1 MNDPHKELDSIRT
14 FLENNART
22 GADIV
27 AMQGDLEMVLG
38 YAERVESIRAELTEK
53 ITINANTLL
62 DQYIG
67 DEGLTDFEKKTKI
80 GSAQAGDVRLL
91 AEFTALGPRLRDTR
105 WVLLQACSIRK
116 AELLKL
122 H

>member
-1 MNDPHKELDSIRT
+1 MNDLRKELDSIRT

-38 YAERVESIRAELTEK
+38 YAERVASICAELTEK

-80 GSAQAGDVRLL
+80 GAAQAGDVRLL
-91 AEFTALGPRLRDTR
+91 AEFTALGRRLRDTR

>member
-1 MNDPHKELDSIRT
+1 MSDLHKELDSIRT

-38 YAERVESIRAELTEK
+38 YAERVASICAELTEK

-91 AEFTALGPRLRDTR
+91 AEFTALGRRLRDTR

>member
-1 MNDPHKELDSIRT
+1 MNDLRKELDSIRT

-38 YAERVESIRAELTEK
+38 YAERVASICAELTEK

-91 AEFTALGPRLRDTR
+91 AEFTALGRRLRDTR